1 MRATCLAI
9 GRLKAGP
16 ERELVERY
24 SRRLASGGRA
34 VGLAGVDLIEL
45 PESRA
50 VSAEERKRD
59 EAQRM
64 AARVPVGAT
73 LIIFDER
80 GQTIDSEK
88 FASIVKGA
96 AESAS
101 GLVLAIGGPDGFDE
115 AFGKSAQ
122 HVVSFGQLTM
132 PHQLVRGLVLEQL
145 YRATTILTGHPY
157 HRS

>member
-1 MRATCLAI
+1 MRAICLAI

-24 SRRLASGGRA
+24 CQRLTSGGRA
-34 VGLAGVDLIEL
+34 VGLAGVDLVEL

-50 VSAEERKRD
+50 ASAQARKSD
-59 EAQRM
+59 EAERM
-64 AARVPVGAT
+64 AARVSQGAT

-80 GQTIDSEK
+80 GRAIDSAK
-88 FASIVKGA
+88 FASIVQDTT
-96 AESAS
+96 ESAS
-101 GLVLAIGGPDGFDE
+101 DLVLAIGGPDGFDE
-115 AFGKSAQ
+115 TFRKSAQ